1 MNIEQSKANYKQAA
15 DDFKSLRTS
24 LKFIGGPQL
33 QETVL
38 EPVKKI
44 LSTRSELV
52 RDVTL
57 ARVQG
62 IIEADALV
70 FLSDSVD
77 PEMKA
82 QATAFLAENPA
93 MYLRA
98 LTSKIVKELR
108 GLEVDK
114 KLVKIADEL

>member
-1 MNIEQSKANYKQAA
+1 MNIEQSKANYKQASE
-15 DDFKSLRTS
+15 DFRALRTS
-24 LKFIGGPQL
+24 LKVMGGQGL

-38 EPVKKI
+38 EPVQKI

-62 IIEADALV
+62 ILEADALV
-70 FLSDSVD
+70 FLSDASD
-77 PEMKA
+77 PKA
-82 QATAFLAENPA
+82 KAAATAFLSENPA
-93 MYLRA
+93 SYLRA
-98 LTSKIVKELR
+98 LTARIVKELR

-114 KLVKIADEL
+114 KLTKIADEL

>member
-1 MNIEQSKANYKQAA
+1 MNIEQSKANYREAA
-15 DDFKSLRTS
+15 DEFKSLRTS
-24 LKFIGGPQL
+24 LKLMGGPQL

-38 EPVKKI
+38 EPVQKI
-44 LSTRSELV
+44 LATRSELV

-70 FLSDSVD
+70 FLSDSSD
-77 PEMKA
+77 PKA
-82 QATAFLAENPA
+82 KAEATAFLSENPA
-93 MYLRA
+93 LYLRA

-108 GLEVDK
+108 ELEVAK
-114 KLVKIADEL
+114 KLNKIADEL

>member
-1 MNIEQSKANYKQAA
+1 MNIDQSKAKYKTATEEFRA
-15 DDFKSLRTS
+15 LRSS
-24 LKFIGGPQL
+24 LKIMGGPQL

-38 EPVKKI
+38 EPVQKF
-44 LSTRSELV
+44 LSARSELV

-62 IIEADALV
+62 ILEADALV
-70 FLSDSVD
+70 FLSDGGD
-77 PEMKA
+77 PKKRAE
-82 QATAFLAENPA
+82 ATMFLSENPA
-93 MYLRA
+93 SYLRA

-114 KLVKIADEL
+114 KLNKIVEEL

>member
-15 DDFKSLRTS
+15 ENFRALRAS
-24 LKFIGGPQL
+24 LKVMGGPQL

-38 EPVKKI
+38 EPVQEI

-52 RDVTL
+52 RDVML

-62 IIEADALV
+62 ILEADALL
-70 FLSDSVD
+70 FLSNASD
-77 PEMKA
+77 EKA
-82 QATAFLAENPA
+82 KADATAFLSENPA
-93 MYLRA
+93 SYLRA
-98 LTSKIVKELR
+98 LTARIVKELR

-114 KLVKIADEL
+114 KLSKIADEL